1 LKKRLI
7 AMILTSILLLGV
19 VGCAGQNK
27 TASTTAPKTEQKSVR
42 IGFPGTKAVLN
53 GLEGIAQDQRYFDE
67 ELEKIG
73 YKVEYVPFAAA
84 GPAVNEALATKNID
98 FAAYGDFPGVVIKS
112 KGIGV
117 SPIALTSNYWNVT
130 LAVKAGSPIKS
141 VAKLKGKKV
150 AYTKGTIIHK
160 YLVELLQ
167 QNNMTEKDIQSIN
180 VSTTDATNTLLSGNV
195 DALVFVD
202 STIAPLL
209 ASGELK
215 EIASTRNDEKL
226 RAQGVMIGR
235 DDFLKDNPKVPSALV
250 KALVRSKDF
259 IAKNPQEA
267 LKIWEKSGLTQDS
280 LKLLYG
286 SDTSRYASYFPISFS
301 QSSIDRL
308 NILKQFLLEQKII
321 QKDVDITAYVNN
333 EYYKAWLAQG
343 LVKEN

>member
-1 LKKRLI
+1 MKKRLLAI
-7 AMILTSILLLGV
+7 ILTGILLFGV
-19 VGCAGQNK
+19 VGCARQNK
-27 TASTTAPKTEQKSVR
+27 TTTTSGPDAELKTVR
-42 IGFPGTKAVLN
+42 IGFPGTKAVLS
-53 GLEGIAQDQRYFDE
+53 GLEGVAQDQKYFDE
-67 ELEKIG
+67 ELGKIG

-117 SPIALTSNYWNVT
+117 SPIALTSNYSNVT

-141 VAKLKGKKV
+141 VAELKGKKV

-215 EIASTRNDEKL
+215 EITSTRNDEKL
-226 RAQGVMIGR
+226 RAQMVLIGR
-235 DDFLKDNPKVPSALV
+235 DDFLKDNPQVSAALV
-250 KALVRSKDF
+250 KALIRSKDF
-259 IAKNPQEA
+259 IAKNPEDA
-267 LKIWEKSGLTQDS
+267 LKIWEKSGLTQAS

-286 SDTSRYASYFPISFS
+286 SDTSKYASYFPISFS
-301 QSSIDRL
+301 QSSTDRL
-308 NILKQFLLEQKII
+308 NTLKQFLLEQKII
-321 QKDVDITAYVNN
+321 QTDINITAYVNN

-343 LVKEN
+343 LVK

>member
-1 LKKRLI
+1 MKKKLVAI
-7 AMILTSILLLGV
+7 ILTSILLLGI
-19 VGCAGQNK
+19 VGCAGRNK
-27 TASTTAPKTEQKSVR
+27 TASTTAPTTEQKSVR
-42 IGFPGTKAVLN
+42 IGFPGTKAVMS
-53 GLEGIAQDQRYFDE
+53 GLEGVAQDQKYFDE
-67 ELEKIG
+67 ELAKIG

-98 FAAYGDFPGVVIKS
+98 FAAYGDFPGVVVKS

-117 SPIALTSNYWNVT
+117 SPIALTSSYWNVT

-141 VAKLKGKKV
+141 VAELKGKKV

-160 YLVELLQ
+160 YLLELLKK
-167 QNNMTEKDIQSIN
+167 NNMSEKDIQSIN

-202 STIAPLL
+202 STVAPLL

-226 RAQGVMIGR
+226 QAQAVFIGR
-235 DDFLKDNPKVPSALV
+235 DDFLKDNPQVPAALV
-250 KALVRSKDF
+250 KALVRAKKL
-259 IAKNPQEA
+259 IADNPQEA
-267 LKIWEKSGLTQDS
+267 LKIWEKTGLNQNS
-280 LKLLYG
+280 LKVLYG
-286 SDTSRYASYFPISFS
+286 SDTSKYASYFPITFS

-308 NILKQFLLEQKII
+308 NTLKQFLLEQKII

-333 EYYKAWLAQG
+333 DYYKSWQAQS
-343 LVKEN
+343 LVK